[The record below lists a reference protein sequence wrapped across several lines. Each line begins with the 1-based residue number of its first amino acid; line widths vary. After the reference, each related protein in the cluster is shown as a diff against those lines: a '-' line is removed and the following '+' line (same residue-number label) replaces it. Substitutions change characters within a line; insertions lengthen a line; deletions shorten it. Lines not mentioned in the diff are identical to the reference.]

1 MITSFCSDVFIPAAR
16 KILVFAADGTEQ
28 PSLEEDLGCG
38 GTSHAA
44 SCGPNGEWLA
54 VVGDGL
60 SCIDLTSR
68 SVRWTTKPASGVCI
82 AVLPRSGVIVTLGGA
97 NIQSID
103 VATGTCLGTLAGSGI
118 YAAGDAAT
126 DTVYIGK
133 GPAPCSVSAF
143 RWGVQEGGDAH
154 AFSPLGV
161 VEPARAL
168 ANCRPMT
175 IVPPRPGCRTSYLVI
190 GVIWAPTLLVLALP
204 GLTVVH
210 THELKGVEVT
220 GLGADPGGAALVV
233 VDRASQG
240 CHVLP
245 WPLPGMPPLD

>member
-1 MITSFCSDVFIPAAR
+1 MKPPFCSDVFIPAVG
-16 KILVFAADGTEQ
+16 KVLVFAADGTEQ
-28 PSLEEDLGCG
+28 TSLADDLGCG

-60 SCIDLTSR
+60 SCIDMTSR
-68 SVRWTTKPASGVCI
+68 SVRWTTRSASGACI
-82 AVLPRSGVIVTLGGA
+82 AVLPRCGVIVTIGGS
-97 NIQSID
+97 SIYSFD
-103 VATGTCLGTLAGSGI
+103 AATGACLGTLAGSGI
-118 YAAGDAAT
+118 YAAGDPDT

-143 RWGVQEGGDAH
+143 HWGAHEGGGAH

-161 VEPARAL
+161 VEPAKAL

-175 IVPPRPGCRTSYLVI
+175 IVPPRTGCVTSYLVI
-190 GVIWAPTLLVLALP
+190 GVIWTPKLLVLALP
-204 GLTVVH
+204 GLAVVH
-210 THELKGVEVT
+210 THELVGVEVT

-240 CHVLP
+240 CHVLA
-245 WPLPGMPPLD
+245 WPLPGMPPLV